1 MNGPINDAF
10 IFDTNTIINHLK
22 DASVTL
28 QPGRRFISVITEME
42 ALAKPDLSPEQEQI
56 IKDCL
61 SALTILPLTD
71 EIKREAI
78 LIRRSGTPRPKLP
91 DAIVAATAVILGAKL
106 VTADGDLGRLVWP
119 SLSIVPPRT

>member
-1 MNGPINDAF
+1 MNGPLNDAF
-10 IFDTNTIINHLK
+10 IFDTNTIINHLR
-22 DASVTL
+22 DAGVTL

-42 ALAKPDLSPEQEQI
+42 ALAKPDLSPEQEQTI
-56 IKDCL
+56 QDCL

-91 DAIVAATAVILGAKL
+91 DAIVAATAVIVGAKL
-106 VTADGDLGRLVWP
+106 VTADGDLGRLAWP
-119 SLSIVPPRT
+119 SLSIVPPLT